1 MDTWIQLGIF
11 LASEVL
17 LGVAVISTLRADLK
31 NLTGWVRG
39 IDSKVEHHETRVS
52 RIEGRLQLQPIPLP
66 EDRHK

>member
-52 RIEGRLQLQPIPLP
+52 RIEGRLQLHPIPLP